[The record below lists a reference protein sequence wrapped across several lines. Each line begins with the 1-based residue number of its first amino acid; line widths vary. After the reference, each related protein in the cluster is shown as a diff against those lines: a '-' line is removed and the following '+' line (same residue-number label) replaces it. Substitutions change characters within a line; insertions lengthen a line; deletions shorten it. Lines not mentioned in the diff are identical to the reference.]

1 MSGIYTDDERDF
13 YSKWGKRIRY
23 KGKKENGCFD
33 FERVILVN
41 DLKILWKYFR
51 EHKLAAMAVVAATFS
66 GAVAGGVLGVLAYY
80 HGWLG

>member
-1 MSGIYTDDERDF
+1 
-13 YSKWGKRIRY
+13 
-23 KGKKENGCFD
+23 
-33 FERVILVN
+33 VN